1 MTLVYIVDDDDAV
14 RDSLSI
20 LLESAGLTIEAFAGA
35 ELVLARCA
43 EKVPDCLVTDVRMPG
58 MDGMALFAAL
68 AKADI
73 DVPVIIMTGHGE
85 VPLAVAAMKAG
96 VADFVEK
103 PFTDEAI
110 LESIAAAVKKHQDRL
125 RLRPASAELQ
135 GRLDSL
141 TAREREVFDLLVA
154 GDPNKIIAHAL
165 DISIRTVEIHR
176 ARVMEKMKAKNLPE
190 LVRMA
195 LELGTLKLS

>member
-14 RDSLSI
+14 RDSLGI
-20 LLESAGLTIEAFAGA
+20 LLESAGLMIETFPGA
-35 ELVLARCA
+35 EPVLERCQV
-43 EKVPDCLVTDVRMPG
+43 KVPDCLVTDVRMPG

-68 AKADI
+68 GKAGI

-96 VADFVEK
+96 VSDFVEK

-110 LESIAAAVKKHQDRL
+110 LDAISGSIRKHQDRL
-125 RLRPASAELQ
+125 RLHPASAELQ
-135 GRLDSL
+135 SRLDSL

-154 GDPNKIIAHAL
+154 GDANKIIAHAL
-165 DISIRTVEIHR
+165 DISTRTVEIHR
-176 ARVMEKMKAKNLPE
+176 ARVMEKMKAKSLPE

-195 LELGTLKLS
+195 LELRTLRLS

>member
-20 LLESAGLTIEAFAGA
+20 LLESAGLTIEAFPGA

-110 LESIAAAVKKHQDRL
+110 LEAIAAAVKKHHDRL

-195 LELGTLKLS
+195 LELGALKLS

>member
-1 MTLVYIVDDDDAV
+1 MTRVYVVDDDEAV
-14 RDSLSI
+14 RDSLAI
-20 LLESAGLTIEAFAGA
+20 LLESAGLTVEAFASA
-35 ELVLARCA
+35 PPVLERC
-43 EKVPDCLVTDVRMPG
+43 EVLVPDCIVTDVRMPG
-58 MDGMALFAAL
+58 MDGMQLFAAL
-68 AKADI
+68 VKAGVE
-73 DVPVIIMTGHGE
+73 VPVVIMTGHGE

-110 LESIAAAVKKHQDRL
+110 LGSISGAIRKLQDRVK
-125 RLRPASAELQ
+125 LRPVSAELQ

-154 GDPNKIIAHAL
+154 GDANKIIAHAL

-176 ARVMEKMKAKNLPE
+176 ARVMEKMKAKSLPE

-195 LELGTLKLS
+195 MELGTLRLS

>member
-14 RDSLSI
+14 RDSLKV
-20 LLESAGLTIEAFAGA
+20 LLESAGLVIEAFPGA
-35 ELVLARCA
+35 EAVLARCT
-43 EKVPDCLVTDVRMPG
+43 ERTPDCLVTDVRMPG
-58 MDGMALFAAL
+58 MDGMALFGAVT
-68 AKADI
+68 KAGI

-96 VADFVEK
+96 VADFLEK

-110 LESIAAAVKKHQDRL
+110 LESIAAAIKKHQDRL

-141 TAREREVFDLLVA
+141 TSREREVFDLLVA
-154 GDPNKIIAHAL
+154 GDANKIIAHAL

-195 LELGTLKLS
+195 LELGALRLS

>member
-1 MTLVYIVDDDDAV
+1 MTLIYIVDDDDAV
-14 RDSLSI
+14 RDSLGI
-20 LLESAGLTIEAFAGA
+20 LLESAGLAIESFPGA
-35 ELVLARCA
+35 EPVLERCKA
-43 EKVPDCLVTDVRMPG
+43 KVPDCIVTDVRMPG
-58 MDGMALFAAL
+58 MDGMELFAAL
-68 AKADI
+68 GKAGI

-110 LESIAAAVKKHQDRL
+110 LGAISGAVKKHQDRL
-125 RLRPASAELQ
+125 RLRPANAELR

-141 TAREREVFDLLVA
+141 TSREREVFDLLVG
-154 GDPNKIIAHAL
+154 GDANKVIAHTL

-176 ARVMEKMKAKNLPE
+176 ARVMEKMKAKSLPE

>member
-20 LLESAGLTIEAFAGA
+20 LLESAGLTIESFAGA
-35 ELVLARCA
+35 DPVLARCA
-43 EKVPDCLVTDVRMPG
+43 AQVPDCLVTDVRMPG

-68 AKADI
+68 TKAGHEM
-73 DVPVIIMTGHGE
+73 PVIIMTGHGE
-85 VPLAVAAMKAG
+85 VPLAVSAMKAG

-110 LESIAAAVKKHQDRL
+110 LESIATAVKKHQDRL
-125 RLRPASAELQ
+125 RVRPASAELQ

-154 GDPNKIIAHAL
+154 GDANKIITHAL

-176 ARVMEKMKAKNLPE
+176 ARVMEKMKAKSLPE

>member
-14 RDSLSI
+14 RDSLSL
-20 LLESAGLTIEAFAGA
+20 LLESAGLDIEAFPGA
-35 ELVLARCA
+35 EPVLVRCA

-68 AKADI
+68 AKAEI

-110 LESIAAAVKKHQDRL
+110 LGAIGAAVKKHQDRL

-154 GDPNKIIAHAL
+154 GDANKIIAHAL

-195 LELGTLKLS
+195 LELGALKLS

>member
-14 RDSLSI
+14 RDSLGI
-20 LLESAGLTIEAFAGA
+20 LLESAGLSIEAFPGAGP
-35 ELVLARCA
+35 VLDRCKA
-43 EKVPDCLVTDVRMPG
+43 QVPDCVVTDVRMPG
-58 MDGMALFAAL
+58 MDGMALFGAL
-68 AKADI
+68 GKAGI
-73 DVPVIIMTGHGE
+73 DVPVVIMTGHGE

-96 VADFVEK
+96 VSDFVEK

-110 LESIAAAVKKHQDRL
+110 LTAISGAIKKHQDRL
-125 RLRPASAELQ
+125 RLRPASADLQ
-135 GRLDSL
+135 ARLDSL
-141 TAREREVFDLLVA
+141 TTREREVFDLLVA
-154 GDPNKIIAHAL
+154 GDANKIIAHAL

-176 ARVMEKMKAKNLPE
+176 ARVMEKMKAKSLPE

>member
-20 LLESAGLTIEAFAGA
+20 LLESAGLTIEAFPSADPA
-35 ELVLARCA
+35 LARA
-43 EKVPDCLVTDVRMPG
+43 RKKTPDCIVTDIRMPG
-58 MDGMALFAAL
+58 MDGMELFAAL
-68 AKADI
+68 TKAGVDA
-73 DVPVIIMTGHGE
+73 PVIIMTGHGE

-103 PFTDEAI
+103 PFNDDAI
-110 LESIAAAVKKHQDRL
+110 IGAISSAIRKHQDRL

-135 GRLDSL
+135 ARLDSL
-141 TAREREVFDLLVA
+141 TSREREVFDLLVA
-154 GDPNKIIAHAL
+154 GDANKIIAHAL

-176 ARVMEKMKAKNLPE
+176 ARVMEKMKAKSLPE

-195 LELGTLKLS
+195 LELGTLRIS

>member
-1 MTLVYIVDDDDAV
+1 MTLVFIVDDDDAV

-20 LLESAGLTIEAFAGA
+20 LLDASGLTVEAFSGGDA
-35 ELVLARCA
+35 VLERCMT
-43 EKVPDCLVTDVRMPG
+43 KVPDCIVTDVRMPG
-58 MDGMALFAAL
+58 MGGMELFAAL
-68 AKADI
+68 TKSGVDA
-73 DVPVIIMTGHGE
+73 PVVIMTGHGE

-103 PFTDEAI
+103 PFDDDAI
-110 LESIAAAVKKHQDRL
+110 LGAISGAIKKHNDRL

-135 GRLDSL
+135 ARLDSL
-141 TAREREVFDLLVA
+141 TSREREVLDLLVA
-154 GDPNKIIAHAL
+154 GDANKAIAHAL

-176 ARVMEKMKAKNLPE
+176 ARVMEKMKAKSLPE

-195 LELGTLKLS
+195 LELGTLKIT